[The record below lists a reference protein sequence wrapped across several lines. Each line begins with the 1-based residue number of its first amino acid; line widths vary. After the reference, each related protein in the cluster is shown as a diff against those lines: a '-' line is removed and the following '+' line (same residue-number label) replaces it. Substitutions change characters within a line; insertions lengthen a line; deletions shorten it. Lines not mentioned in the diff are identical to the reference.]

1 MNFEWNVCDTG
12 LGRCAQAFWL
22 EVQKCELETKAEKI
36 CMLKPVGLTTR
47 NNIFIIPLKFSLFK
61 ATHINSAGLCTL
73 TNSFF
78 FHCLISNDKK
88 LGIYFHCK
96 KRENMWSYAPQPL
109 YAITLNHGVCF
120 EITEHRQSLL
130 LANPYHTKPT
140 YTHSVHGNRRTRK
153 RRCKERYLKCVC
165 IAQ

>member
-1 MNFEWNVCDTG
+1 MCASILAGSAKMWAWNESRKNMYVKTCG
-12 LGRCAQAFWL
+12 LNDKKQHFHNSV
-22 EVQKCELETKAEKI
+22 E
-36 CMLKPVGLTTR
+36 
-47 NNIFIIPLKFSLFK
+47 IFIVQSYSHKLRRIVYFDEQ
-61 ATHINSAGLCTL
+61 
-73 TNSFF
+73 FF